1 MQLDDFVH
9 SRLIGAAAIAC
20 AAFLLPAAALASP
33 GAAAAAGTLASQA
46 RLARPVT
53 AYVVNAGSDTVTP
66 IDTATGKTSTPIK
79 VGGNPDAIADH
90 ALTTRQPRPRRA
102 GDWPIDE

>member
-9 SRLIGAAAIAC
+9 SRLI
-20 AAFLLPAAALASP
+20 

-102 GDWPIDE
+102 GDWSIDE

>member
-1 MQLDDFVH
+1 MQLHNFVH
-9 SRLIGAAAIAC
+9 SRLIGAAATAC

-66 IDTATGKTSTPIK
+66 IDTATNTALTPIPVGGHPSAIAITPKARPPTSCTATSTPA
-79 VGGNPDAIADH
+79 PA
-90 ALTTRQPRPRRA
+90 R
-102 GDWPIDE
+102 